1 MSVSDPAALHRPASS
16 AASRSRFDR
25 SSHLWAL
32 AMYAI
37 DSHISAMYSATASRG
52 NCEVPRAIWSIRRL
66 RRGDRPIQARRSFR
80 SLEGIRRRSRRAAD
94 VGKFRQS
101 LLPPALERN
110 TATAASRQSGL
121 HPDGDTNPTRQLLHE
136 AFYIN
141 ATKNCTN
148 AGGRLFFFVIRIAT
162 SGLTRGD
169 PSHMFRATLSSHL
182 H

>member
-1 MSVSDPAALHRPASS
+1 MSVSDPAALHRPARQLPRGAGSTGRRICGLLPCTPS
-16 AASRSRFDR
+16 IHTSPRCIQRPPHGEIARSR
-25 SSHLWAL
+25 
-32 AMYAI
+32 
-37 DSHISAMYSATASRG
+37 G
-52 NCEVPRAIWSIRRL
+52 GIWSIRRL
-66 RRGDRPIQARRSFR
+66 RRGERPIQARRSFR

-94 VGKFRQS
+94 VGKFRPS

-141 ATKNCTN
+141 PTKNCTN